1 MSNHKPRILLSGA
14 NGQLGWELNHT
25 LSPQYEVHAFERSKL
40 DLTDSKQIRQRISEI
55 KPDII
60 INASAYTAVDSAEQE
75 PELAFAVN
83 AEAPAILAEEAAR
96 IDAALIHYST
106 DYVFD
111 GSGTQAW
118 REEDAPAPLNVYGES
133 KLAGEQAIKASGVA
147 HLIFRTSWV
156 YGAHGHNF
164 VKTILR
170 LAIEKDEMNII
181 DDQIG
186 APTSASFIANA
197 TTQILERLMDS
208 SKEKIASKSG
218 TYHLCCR
225 GETSWHGFAS
235 EIVRLAKQNSYQLAV
250 EEIHPIPTSAY
261 PTPAERPR
269 NSRLDCTR
277 LKKVFGLELESWQ
290 TALAHEL
297 PLISASFSE
306 TDIKLD

>member
-1 MSNHKPRILLSGA
+1 MSNRKPGILLSGA

-25 LSPQYEVHAFERSKL
+25 LSPQYEVHALERSKL
-40 DLTDSKQIRQRISEI
+40 DLTNSKQIRQRVSEI

-60 INASAYTAVDSAEQE
+60 INAAAYTAVDKAEQE

-96 IDAALIHYST
+96 IDASLIHYST

-111 GSGTQAW
+111 GSGTQPW
-118 REEDAPAPLNVYGES
+118 REEDRPAPLNVYGKS
-133 KLAGEQAIKASGVA
+133 KLAGEQAIKASAVP

-170 LAIEKDEMNII
+170 MASEKEEMSII

-186 APTSASFIANA
+186 APTSSAFLANTTAQVLSQLTDNPKKGIAENS
-197 TTQILERLMDS
+197 D
-208 SKEKIASKSG
+208 
-218 TYHLCCR
+218 TYHLCCS

-235 EIVRLAKQNSYQLAV
+235 EIVRLAEQNDVHLALKT
-250 EEIHPIPTSAY
+250 IHRIPSSAY
-261 PTPAERPR
+261 PTPAQRPQ
-269 NSRLDCTR
+269 NSRLDCSR
-277 LKKVFGLELESWQ
+277 LNKVFGLQPVTWQ
-290 TALAHEL
+290 TALAQAL
-297 PLISASFSE
+297 PHIIASQIEAS
-306 TDIKLD
+306 TKPT

>member
-25 LSPQYEVHAFERSKL
+25 LSPRYEVHAFERSNL
-40 DLTDSKQIRQRISEI
+40 DLTDSKQIRQRISETE
-55 KPDII
+55 PDII
-60 INASAYTAVDSAEQE
+60 INAAAYTAVDSAEQE
-75 PELAFAVN
+75 SELAFAVN
-83 AEAPAILAEEAAR
+83 AAAPAILAEEAAR

-170 LAIEKDEMNII
+170 LAAEKDEMNII

-186 APTSASFIANA
+186 APTSATFLAN
-197 TTQILERLMDS
+197 TTAQILNQLADTQ
-208 SKEKIASKSG
+208 KKGIAENSG
-218 TYHLCCR
+218 TYHLCCS

-235 EIVRLAKQNSYQLAV
+235 EIVRLTEQNDIHLALKT
-250 EEIHPIPTSAY
+250 IHPIPTSAY
-261 PTPAERPR
+261 PTPAQRPK
-269 NSRLDCTR
+269 NSRLDCSR
-277 LKKVFGLELESWQ
+277 LNNLFGLQPLTWQ
-290 TALAHEL
+290 TALAQVL
-297 PLISASFSE
+297 PHIIASRTE
-306 TDIKLD
+306 ATTKPA

>member
-14 NGQLGWELNHT
+14 NGQLGWELKRI

-60 INASAYTAVDSAEQE
+60 INAAAYTAVDKAEE
-75 PELAFAVN
+75 ESELAFAVN
-83 AEAPAILAEEAAR
+83 AEAPAILAAEAAR

-111 GSGTQAW
+111 GSGTQPW
-118 REEDAPAPLNVYGES
+118 REEDTPAPLNVYGES

-147 HLIFRTSWV
+147 HLILRTSWV

-170 LAIEKDEMNII
+170 LAAEKDELNII

-186 APTSASFIANA
+186 APTSAAFLANTSA
-197 TTQILERLMDS
+197 QILNQLTENP
-208 SKEKIASKSG
+208 KEIAENSG
-218 TYHLCCR
+218 TYHLCCG

-235 EIVRLAKQNSYQLAV
+235 EIVRLAEQSEILLALKT
-250 EEIHPIPTSAY
+250 IHSIPTSAY
-261 PTPAERPR
+261 PTPAQRPK
-269 NSRLDCTR
+269 NSRLDCSR
-277 LKKVFGLELESWQ
+277 LNNLFGLQPITWQ
-290 TALAHEL
+290 TALAQAL
-297 PLISASFSE
+297 PHIIASQ
-306 TDIKLD
+306 TKATTKPT